1 MLKNNHGFTLIEM
14 LIVLMIIS
22 VLIILIVPNL
32 GGERKEVNDKGCDAL
47 VSVVQAQ
54 VDTYHL
60 ETDDYLESLDTL
72 ATAGYIT
79 QDQKICTDNNTLD
92 YSKGKDAKPEKKM
105 KKQNGFTL

>member
-1 MLKNNHGFTLIEM
+1 MFKNNHGFTLIEM

-32 GGERKEVNDKGCDAL
+32 GGKSKEVNDKGCDAL

-60 ETDDYLESLDTL
+60 VIGDYTASLDTME
-72 ATAGYIT
+72 TAGYI
-79 QDQKICTDNNTLD
+79 
-92 YSKGKDAKPEKKM
+92 S
-105 KKQNGFTL
+105 KKQKTCSNNKSFEISNITVV